1 MSFILSDGW
10 KISVIIKF
18 SIKKIYPDVWRTL
31 YPDRGKMKPQIKGQT
46 NQWPKEKGQKYKK
59 KRSTRPAAELWK
71 MKFNAPI
78 EHTPI
83 LYINVKRKMGT
94 FKLMMP

>member
-1 MSFILSDGW
+1 METLHSDVNFNKWRSRSFVYGNKKSTKVDKVSLLLKKNTS
-10 KISVIIKF
+10 IS
-18 SIKKIYPDVWRTL
+18 T
-31 YPDRGKMKPQIKGQT
+31 
-46 NQWPKEKGQKYKK
+46 
-59 KRSTRPAAELWK
+59 
-71 MKFNAPI
+71 API